1 MFTDGF
7 IKVADVIRHTL
18 SCNCL
23 SCLFHNY
30 HLSNPMQ
37 PPHFVDESL
46 HDNDGDDREQDFMIL
61 QLVDFKYHKTLVQQ
75 VELLIRVQQVIV
87 LPAKIVGSQY
97 VKKIG
102 EVEILLPVVFLFQYL
117 SEFPLHELI
126 KSIERRNQ
134 LLVFFYPFDEQV
146 DRHRKGY
153 FLGTANGIRIPFS
166 KGHNQRFNGLFL
178 LQVKDLV

>member
-1 MFTDGF
+1 
-7 IKVADVIRHTL
+7 
-18 SCNCL
+18 
-23 SCLFHNY
+23 
-30 HLSNPMQ
+30 
-37 PPHFVDESL
+37 
-46 HDNDGDDREQDFMIL
+46 MIL

-75 VELLIRVQQVIV
+75 VELLVRVQQVIV

-153 FLGTANGIRIPFS
+153 FLGTANGIRIPFP

-178 LQVKDLV
+178 LQVKDLVVGEKRIKGYRTFFTICIVNSVLPVCALVYQFA